1 MCGIA
6 GFIDFSKRSDQQIL
20 ENMTNAQ
27 EHRGPNDAGY
37 ECYQQDNAVVGLGQR
52 RLSILDLSASGHQ
65 PMHFRHYSMIFNGEV
80 YNFKEIRKELEAL
93 GYTFFSHSDTEV
105 LLKGY
110 DCWQEKIIDK
120 CIGMFAFVIF
130 DREKNEVFICRDRA
144 GVKPLYYYWKDGL
157 FMFASELKSFHQHP
171 HFHKEI
177 DANSVSLFLQYSYIP
192 APYTV
197 FKHTQKLKPGHFLR
211 LGLQPNAQPV
221 ETEYWNVLDV
231 YKQPMTKM
239 SEHEVIAHTK
249 QLMKSAYQYRMV
261 ADVPVGV
268 FLSGGYDS
276 ASVAAILQA
285 NSGTRI
291 KTFTIGYKEPQWD
304 ESSEAKKIAR
314 HLGTDH
320 NEWIIGAADAKDVL
334 HQLPEIYDE
343 PFADNSTVP
352 TTLVSKLASKQVK
365 VALSADG
372 GDELFAGYNK
382 FNQAI
387 RYTSQFPKGVQS
399 LISATMGL
407 ISPDVI
413 PYFNKQYNFSSRYE
427 KMKLIWKDGKPQ
439 QALKFISQ
447 YLTETEAEHYMGVK
461 TDKYKT
467 NFDLNGELS
476 DIGDELNKLLAIDYR
491 TFLVDNNLVK
501 VDRATMSVSI
511 EGREPMLD
519 HRLVEFL
526 ATVPASLKTKD
537 NINKYILKTIVHD
550 YIPKSMMDRPK
561 RPFIA
566 PLQEWFKDEL
576 REQMQYYLSTDRL
589 NKTGL
594 FNGEHVQALL
604 QNYLSGG
611 KVSHQKLWNILVFQ
625 LWYDR
630 WMEKL

>member
-6 GFIDFSKRSDQQIL
+6 GFIDFSKRSTQDTLQQ
-20 ENMTNAQ
+20 MTDVL

-37 ECYQQDNAVVGLGQR
+37 ECYAQDTAVVGLGQR
-52 RLSILDLSASGHQ
+52 RLSILDLSSSGHQ
-65 PMHFRHYSMIFNGEV
+65 PMHFRHYSMVFNGEV

-93 GYTFFSHSDTEV
+93 GYTFSSGSDTEV

-130 DREKNEVFICRDRA
+130 DEQKKEVFICRDRA
-144 GVKPLYYYWKDGL
+144 GVKPVYYYWKDGL
-157 FMFASELKSFHQHP
+157 LLFASELKSFHKHP
-171 HFHKEI
+171 AFHKEI
-177 DANSVSLFLQYSYIP
+177 DENSVALFLQYSYIP

-197 FKHTQKLKPGHFLR
+197 FRYTRKLKPGHYLR
-211 LGLQPNAQPV
+211 LSLQQGEPV
-221 ETEYWNVLDV
+221 ETEYWNVLDA
-231 YKQPMTKM
+231 YKQQPSGM
-239 SEHEVIAHTK
+239 SEQEVISHTH

-285 NSGTRI
+285 GSANRI
-291 KTFTIGYKEPQWD
+291 KTFTIGYKEQQWD
-304 ESSEAKKIAR
+304 ESAEAKKIAR

-320 NEWIIGAADAKDVL
+320 TEWIIGAAEAKDVL
-334 HQLPEIYDE
+334 HQLPDIYDE

-387 RYTSQFPKGVQS
+387 SYTGKFPRGLQTM
-399 LISATMGL
+399 ISRAMGL
-407 ISPDVI
+407 IPPESI
-413 PYFNKQYNFSSRYE
+413 PYFSNQYNFASRYE
-427 KMKLIWKDGKPQ
+427 KMKLIWADGKPQ
-439 QALKFISQ
+439 QALKYISQ
-447 YLTETEAEHYMGVK
+447 YLTESEAAHYMGIK

-467 NFDLNGELS
+467 NFDLNGELNGIS
-476 DIGDELNKLLAIDYR
+476 EPLNKLLAIDYR

-526 ATVPASLKTKD
+526 ATVPSALKTKH
-537 NINKYILKTIVHD
+537 NINKYILKTIVHH
-550 YIPKSMMDRPK
+550 YIPKPMMDRPK

-566 PLQEWFKDEL
+566 PLQEWFRDEL
-576 REQMQYYLSTDRL
+576 REQMQYYLSEERL
-589 NKTGL
+589 DKTGL
-594 FNGEHVQALL
+594 FNGAHVQALL
-604 QNYLSGG
+604 KRYLDGG

>member
-6 GFIDFSKRSDQQIL
+6 GFIDFSKKSTE
-20 ENMTNAQ
+20 ENLRQMTDVM

-37 ECYQQDNAVVGLGQR
+37 ECYEQNEAVIGLGQR
-52 RLSILDLSASGHQ
+52 RLSIMDLSSSGHQ
-65 PMHFRHYSMIFNGEV
+65 PMHFRHFSMIFNGEV

-93 GYTFFSHSDTEV
+93 GYTFFSGSDTEV

-120 CIGMFAFVIF
+120 CIGMFAFVIY
-130 DREKNEVFICRDRA
+130 DDEKKEVFVCRDRA

-157 FMFASELKSFHQHP
+157 FLFGSELKCFHEHPSFR
-171 HFHKEI
+171 KEI

-197 FKHTQKLKPGHFLR
+197 FKYTQKLKPGHFMR
-211 LGLQPNAQPV
+211 IGLKTAAPV
-221 ETEYWNVLDV
+221 ETQYWDVLEA
-231 YKQPMTKM
+231 YKKPRTTL
-239 SEHEVIAHTK
+239 SEKEVIAHTHS
-249 QLMKSAYQYRMV
+249 LMKSAYSYRMV
-261 ADVPVGV
+261 SDVPVGV

-285 NSGTRI
+285 GSGSRI
-291 KTFTIGYKEPQWD
+291 KTFTIGYKEQQWD
-304 ESSEAKKIAR
+304 ESAEAKKIAR

-320 NEWIIGAADAKDVL
+320 NEWIIGASDAKDVL
-334 HQLPEIYDE
+334 HHLPEVYDE

-387 RYTSQFPKGVQS
+387 RYTSQMPRGVQS
-399 LISATMGL
+399 VISRTMG
-407 ISPDVI
+407 IIPPEII

-427 KMKLIWKDGKPQ
+427 KMKLIWADGKPQ
-439 QALKFISQ
+439 QALKYISQ
-447 YLTETEAEHYMGVK
+447 YLTESEAGHYMGIA
-461 TDKYKT
+461 TGRYKT
-467 NFDLNGELS
+467 NFDLNGELKDIS
-476 DIGDELNKLLAIDYR
+476 DPLNKLLAIDYR

-526 ATVPASLKTKD
+526 ATVPASLKVKD
-537 NINKYILKTIVHD
+537 NINKYILKNIVHE

-566 PLQEWFKDEL
+566 PLQEWFRDEL
-576 REQMQYYLSTDRL
+576 KEQMQYYLSPERL
-589 NKTGL
+589 RKTGL
-594 FNGEHVQALL
+594 FNAAHVQELL
-604 QNYLSGG
+604 KRYLDGG
-611 KVSHQKLWNILVFQ
+611 KISHQKLWNILVFQ